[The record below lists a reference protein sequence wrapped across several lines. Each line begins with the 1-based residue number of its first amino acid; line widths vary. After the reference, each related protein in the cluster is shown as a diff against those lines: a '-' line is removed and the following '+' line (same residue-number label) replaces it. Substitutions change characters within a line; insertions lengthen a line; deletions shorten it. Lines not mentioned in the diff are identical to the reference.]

1 MNTSYKKIGG
11 FIGRFESKI
20 IEKLKHSKCNRDD
33 DEYRS
38 IVIKLSRL
46 LDFWIVSKLVNTRI
60 TPNQITFLSFIF
72 SLFSALFFSLAGHFF
87 VVLGAISFLI
97 SHILDGVDGV
107 LARVKGVSS
116 EYGGFLDHISG
127 IFSRPI
133 VFFGIAWGIF
143 SINHNYLTWVF
154 SYLAI
159 TSLMVKSYTQFVF
172 LQKFPFSKNISK
184 EIYKKFNFLILF
196 RYTVWFYLPLM
207 LFFSIINNMY
217 FFLLFFGIY
226 GPIDAIFQ
234 NYVLIK
240 RINKYCKKKK
250 VYL

>member
-1 MNTSYKKIGG
+1 MNLIYKKNNGG
-11 FIGRFESKI
+11 AIGRFESKI
-20 IEKLKHSKCNRDD
+20 IEKLKKSKCNRED

-46 LDFWIVSKLVNTRI
+46 LDFWIVSKIVNTKI
-60 TPNQITFLSFIF
+60 TPNQITFLSFVF
-72 SLFSALFFSLAGHFF
+72 SLFSALFFILASHFF

-116 EYGGFLDHISG
+116 EYGSFLDHISG

-133 VFFGIAWGIF
+133 VFFGISWGVF
-143 SINHNYLTWVF
+143 SVNNNYLTWVF
-154 SYLAI
+154 AYLAI
-159 TSLMVKSYTQFVF
+159 TSLIVKAYTQFVF
-172 LQKFPFSKNISK
+172 FQKFPFSKNISK
-184 EIYKKFNFLILF
+184 EMYKKFNFLILF

-207 LFFSIINNMY
+207 LFFSVINKMY

-234 NYVLIK
+234 NYMLIK
-240 RINKYCKKKK
+240 KINKYYKKKK
-250 VYL
+250 I